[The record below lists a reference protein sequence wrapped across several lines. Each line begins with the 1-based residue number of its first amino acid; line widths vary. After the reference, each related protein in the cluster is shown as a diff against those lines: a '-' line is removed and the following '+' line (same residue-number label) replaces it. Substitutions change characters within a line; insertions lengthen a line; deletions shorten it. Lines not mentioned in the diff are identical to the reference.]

1 MATGGSLYWSIR
13 RRVRRNLEEHFSE
26 IESLSRHDIEE
37 TLSNSSQQQTSNT
50 QLSHVD
56 DNVNRVDQ
64 DPENS
69 DLGELSENEDRN
81 SNDHD
86 DFENNMGTIASDS
99 SDKDSESESEN
110 NQHDQESFKEDLRNW
125 AVTHQVPNS
134 TISDLLSILRKQ
146 HPYLPKDPRTLLKTK
161 VNDAVVNKCGGQYYH
176 FGMSSALSQQL
187 ETHSSSES
195 LRDQFYVKIQI
206 NIDGLPSFK
215 SASDQFWSI
224 LGMIA
229 NLELKKPFV
238 IGLYHGIAK
247 PDTVD
252 QYLEDFVNEY
262 LDIQRNGNQ
271 YSG

>member
-1 MATGGSLYWSIR
+1 MLVIPLIKIMSLNQKI
-13 RRVRRNLEEHFSE
+13 
-26 IESLSRHDIEE
+26 I
-37 TLSNSSQQQTSNT
+37 
-50 QLSHVD
+50 
-56 DNVNRVDQ
+56 
-64 DPENS
+64 
-69 DLGELSENEDRN
+69 
-81 SNDHD
+81 
-86 DFENNMGTIASDS
+86 M
-99 SDKDSESESEN
+99 
-110 NQHDQESFKEDLRNW
+110 QHDQESFKEDLRNW
-125 AVTHQVPNS
+125 AVTHLVPNS

-229 NLELKKPFV
+229 NLELKKTRCNWSV
-238 IGLYHGIAK
+238 SWDSK
-247 PDTVD
+247 T
-252 QYLEDFVNEY
+252 
-262 LDIQRNGNQ
+262 R
-271 YSG
+271 

>member
-1 MATGGSLYWSIR
+1 MATGGSLRSIR

-81 SNDHD
+81 SNDH
-86 DFENNMGTIASDS
+86 
-99 SDKDSESESEN
+99 
-110 NQHDQESFKEDLRNW
+110 L
-125 AVTHQVPNS
+125 THLVPNS
-134 TISDLLSILRKQ
+134 TICDLLCILRKQ

-247 PDTVD
+247 PDNVD
-252 QYLEDFVNEY
+252 QYFEDFVNEY

>member
-13 RRVRRNLEEHFSE
+13 RRVRRNLEEYFSE
-26 IESLSRHDIEE
+26 IENLSRHDIEE

-99 SDKDSESESEN
+99 SDKDNESESEN

-125 AVTHQVPNS
+125 AVTHLVPNS
-134 TISDLLSILRKQ
+134 TICDLLCILRKQ

-176 FGMSSALSQQL
+176 FGMASALSQQL

-229 NLELKKPFV
+229 NLEMKKPFV
-238 IGLYHGIAK
+238 IGLYHDSK
-247 PDTVD
+247 T
-252 QYLEDFVNEY
+252 
-262 LDIQRNGNQ
+262 R
-271 YSG
+271 